1 MEGYCYLFNKRENHF
16 VPICVYICILMEEMN
31 LNYRKMFIKIH
42 CNSHAILFFFFL
54 ITSYLALR
62 CPLPKI
68 DKCIWT
74 SERSKAVPQSILRDW
89 AVFSHL
95 CVKIDLHI

>member
-42 CNSHAILFFFFL
+42 CNSHAILFFFNN
-54 ITSYLALR
+54 
-62 CPLPKI
+62 
-68 DKCIWT
+68 
-74 SERSKAVPQSILRDW
+74 
-89 AVFSHL
+89 
-95 CVKIDLHI
+95 